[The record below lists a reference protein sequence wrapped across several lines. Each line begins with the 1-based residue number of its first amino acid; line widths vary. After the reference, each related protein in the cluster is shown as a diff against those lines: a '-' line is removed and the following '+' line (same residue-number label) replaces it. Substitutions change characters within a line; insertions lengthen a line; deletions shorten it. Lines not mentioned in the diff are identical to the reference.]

1 MLTQRKKREREIVSA
16 NETHLRF
23 EVPMDV
29 TEFVKLCHTREH
41 LSDVESCMFLLEDAR
56 VVEESTEV
64 AAGDEVLRA
73 LER

>member
-1 MLTQRKKREREIVSA
+1 
-16 NETHLRF
+16 
-23 EVPMDV
+23 MDV